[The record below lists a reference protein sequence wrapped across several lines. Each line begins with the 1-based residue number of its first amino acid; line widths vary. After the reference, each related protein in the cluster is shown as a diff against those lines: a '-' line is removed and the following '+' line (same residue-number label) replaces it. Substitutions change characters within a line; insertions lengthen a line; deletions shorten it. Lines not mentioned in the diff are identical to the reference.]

1 MYIQN
6 SSEPQENR
14 GTFVALH
21 EGQESMKLKFIK
33 KSCRESSSN
42 LGITYLKI
50 PQMKTL
56 NSLYK

>member
-21 EGQESMKLKFIK
+21 EGKESMKLKI
-33 KSCRESSSN
+33 N
-42 LGITYLKI
+42 LKV
-50 PQMKTL
+50 M
-56 NSLYK
+56 